1 MSKLSCSSHASF
13 GAAWRHPTGSEPDSR
28 TGGLARIALE
38 IQTQLHGTEHQ
49 HVANAM
55 RLLADVL
62 DYFNNVDDD
71 DVLRL

>member
-1 MSKLSCSSHASF
+1 MLALAEHGDIPPEANQTA
-13 GAAWRHPTGSEPDSR
+13 GQEAI
-28 TGGLARIALE
+28 GLARRALE